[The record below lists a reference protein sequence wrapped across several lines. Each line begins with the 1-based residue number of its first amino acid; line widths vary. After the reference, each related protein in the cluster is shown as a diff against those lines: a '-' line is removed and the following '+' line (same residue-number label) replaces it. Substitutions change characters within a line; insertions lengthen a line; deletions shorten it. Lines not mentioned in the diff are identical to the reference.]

1 MKVFLSHSSEDAESA
16 RRIAAH
22 LVKEGFEVWNA
33 EEEIQPGDNWAE
45 VLGEALESSDA
56 MVVLLSPAAVRSSW
70 VQRDIDYALQS
81 RDCAHRL
88 IPVLVEQ
95 TADVPW
101 ILRRMQWID
110 LQPEPV
116 EGLKRIVDVLRSV
129 PAA

>member
-1 MKVFLSHSSEDAESA
+1 
-16 RRIAAH
+16 
-22 LVKEGFEVWNA
+22 
-33 EEEIQPGDNWAE
+33 
-45 VLGEALESSDA
+45 
-56 MVVLLSPAAVRSSW
+56 
-70 VQRDIDYALQS
+70 
-81 RDCAHRL
+81 L